1 MDEAWKKR
9 YNRESQ
15 GSYTV
20 EAAVLIPVILAVIIA
35 LIQICLVL
43 HDRTVV
49 RGIVEL
55 VALQAAQPPEGEE
68 TGQRTDEE
76 WGNVAFVPET
86 IEEQLL
92 ISEINNAGIREDR
105 TDVEAFVQMESRRI
119 VPLYFG
125 SGDGFVKDYSA
136 KQKKQHA
143 KEKTIISEVLLDA
156 LHLLE

>member
-1 MDEAWKKR
+1 MDGARRKPD
-9 YNRESQ
+9 NGALP

-49 RGIVEL
+49 RGVVEL
-55 VALQAAQPPEGEE
+55 AALQAALSESEE
-68 TGQRTDEE
+68 TGEGTEE
-76 WGNVAFVPET
+76 ARGTAIFAPET

-92 ISEINNAGIREDR
+92 ISEINDAGIRETR
-105 TDVEAFVQMESRRI
+105 TDVEAFVQMESKRI
-119 VPLYFG
+119 VPSYFG
-125 SGDGFVKDYSA
+125 IGDGFVRDYSA
-136 KQKKQHA
+136 KRKKQYA

>member
-1 MDEAWKKR
+1 MDETQKKWFDR
-9 YNRESQ
+9 DSQ

-20 EAAVLIPVILAVIIA
+20 EAAVLVPVILAVLVA

-55 VALQAAQPPEGEE
+55 AALQTAQPAEGEE
-68 TGQRTDEE
+68 SGQSKDEV
-76 WGNVAFVPET
+76 WGIEAFAPET

-92 ISEINNAGIREDR
+92 ISEINDAGIRVNR
-105 TDVEAFVQMESRRI
+105 TDAEAFVQMESRRI
-119 VPLYFG
+119 VPSYFG
-125 SGDGFVKDYSA
+125 SGDGFVKEYSA
-136 KQKKQHA
+136 KQNKQWA